1 MKHWVVLVVASV
13 TAAAAATASAP
24 PAPMQNVSWPSG
36 FAAAA
41 AAGEGWTPYRTEVG
55 GYALR
60 LWLPPQWVEQTSRP
74 EGMMFS
80 AQDSGAR
87 MILQIRQLE
96 PVNFNLQQPLPNA
109 TIQEMRKT
117 VADNLAERGYE
128 LSDSGQVLSAKR
140 VWLWNEAR
148 MTDLGAFAA
157 LGPIGGG
164 QTWIFST
171 TPHSQRLEVNY
182 FVLHARDDSAAQI
195 EGRVREAGAVFKAIL
210 ERLTVEPR

>member
-1 MKHWVVLVVASV
+1 MKYWMVLLGASL
-13 TAAAAATASAP
+13 TAATASAP
-24 PAPMQNVSWPSG
+24 LAAMQDVAWPSG
-36 FAAAA
+36 FAATA
-41 AAGEGWTPYRTEVG
+41 AAGDGWKPYRAEG
-55 GYALR
+55 NGFALR
-60 LWLPPQWVEQTSRP
+60 LSLPPQWVEQTNRP

-80 AQDSGAR
+80 AQDPGAR
-87 MILQIRQLE
+87 LILQIRQLE
-96 PVNFNLQQPLPNA
+96 PVNFNVQEPLPNA

-117 VADNLAERGYE
+117 VASDMAERGYE

-148 MTDLGAFAA
+148 MTDLGAFGA

-164 QTWIFST
+164 QTWIFSA

-195 EGRVREAGAVFKAIL
+195 EGRVREAGAIFKAIL
-210 ERLTVEPR
+210 ERLTVDPR